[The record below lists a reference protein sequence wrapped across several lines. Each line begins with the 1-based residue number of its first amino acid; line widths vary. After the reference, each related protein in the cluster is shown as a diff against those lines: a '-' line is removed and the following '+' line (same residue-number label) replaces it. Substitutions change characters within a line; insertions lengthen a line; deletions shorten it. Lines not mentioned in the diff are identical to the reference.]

1 MQVSVEQLDG
11 LERRLTVQVPAERID
26 PEILKRLQSMAGKV
40 RLNGFR
46 PGKVPFKMLK
56 RLYGA
61 QVRQEVLGE
70 LLQSSF
76 LEAVGQEKL
85 QLAGTPRIEPKPV
98 DEGAPLEYTATFE
111 VYPEFEVA
119 GLDRLQVEKPVA
131 EISEAD
137 IDKLLESLRQQR
149 VAWSEVSRPGRHG
162 DRLTVDLT
170 GTIDGQD
177 FPNNQGH
184 DVPMVLGA
192 NDMLPDFKRA
202 LTDLVAGAT
211 VEFDATYPAA
221 HSNRDLAGKTAHF
234 RATVKTVAE
243 PHLPEIN
250 EEFAALF
257 NIHEGGL
264 AALRASLRDHLE
276 SELKERIQAHVK
288 LQLINQ
294 LLAANDIP
302 VPQALVND
310 EIERLAKQMGFT
322 EAKEADQQAMAHFKN
337 QMFTPQARQRVVLGL
352 ILKRVVESQQFKV
365 DEGRVRERIAI
376 LASTYEEP
384 AKVIQHYEQDTAA
397 REAVRGAVLEDQVM
411 DWLLEQA
418 TVTLKPCSFED
429 LGQPD
434 PAMATPAALLADTP
448 AKTEE

>member
-1 MQVSVEQLDG
+1 MQVSVEQLNG

-76 LEAVGQEKL
+76 ADAVGQEKL
-85 QLAGTPRIEPKPV
+85 QLVGPPRIEPKPV
-98 DEGAPLEYTATFE
+98 DEGGPLEYTATFE

-131 EISEAD
+131 EISDAD
-137 IDKLLESLRQQR
+137 VDNLLESLRQQR
-149 VAWSEVSRPGRHG
+149 IAWSEVSRPGRHG
-162 DRLTVDLT
+162 DRLTVDFT

-184 DVPMVLGA
+184 DAQLVLGA
-192 NDMLPDFKRA
+192 SGMLPDFERA
-202 LTDLVAGAT
+202 LTDLMAGTT
-211 VEFDATYPAA
+211 VEFDATYPATYGN
-221 HSNRDLAGKTAHF
+221 HDLAGKTAHF

-250 EEFAALF
+250 EAFAALF

-264 AALRASLRDHLE
+264 VALRTSLREHLE
-276 SELKERIQAHVK
+276 RELKERIQGHVK
-288 LQLINQ
+288 QQLINQ

-310 EIERLAKQMGFT
+310 EIERLAKQRGFA
-322 EAKEADQQAMAHFKN
+322 EGEDAENQAIAHLKI
-337 QMFTPQARQRVVLGL
+337 QMFTPQARQRVALGL
-352 ILKRVVESQQFKV
+352 ILRRAVENQQIKV
-365 DEGRVRERIAI
+365 DEARVRERIAT

-384 AKVIQHYEQDTAA
+384 AKVMQHYEQDVTA
-397 REAVRGAVLEDQVM
+397 REAVRAAVLEDQVM

-418 TVTLKPCSFED
+418 TVTLKPSRFEE
-429 LGQPD
+429 LGQSG
-434 PAMATPAALLADTP
+434 PATAAPAVPATTPAT
-448 AKTEE
+448 TEE